1 MSERASDLERER
13 ERERGSKRGGGV
25 GGIGVRKTGLY
36 NRGRSENA
44 TRMNV
49 IKQPTTPNSAV
60 HKARH

>member
-1 MSERASDLERER
+1 MSERARESEQKGGR
-13 ERERGSKRGGGV
+13 SGGV
-25 GGIGVRKTGLY
+25 GVRKTGLHI
-36 NRGRSENA
+36 GRSENA